1 MFAQD
6 CTTQNPP
13 IIVVAGMLSAYCLAQ
28 EKAKRNAWQKIVD
41 EGVKPA
47 DAQKRY
53 VQLVKDLKEKHGFTG

>member
-1 MFAQD
+1 
-6 CTTQNPP
+6 
-13 IIVVAGMLSAYCLAQ
+13 MLYSSSMRLIDAANQ

-53 VQLVKDLKEKHGFTG
+53 VKLVNELKEKHGFTG